1 MPGLVNIDAGNIL
14 GGIGQLA
21 RDLRAAITGKEPIN
35 AEKAAELA
43 LKVQE
48 LQQKTVEGENSLL
61 LAQAEI
67 NKIEAASSRFFNS
80 GWRPSIGWVCSIAL
94 ALTYWPRAVIVM
106 VVWAKSIASTGILV
120 PPPDLGLT
128 DLIALLASILGIG
141 GLRTYEKKV
150 GVA

>member
-1 MPGLVNIDAGNIL
+1 MPVVNVDVGGVL

-67 NKIEAASSRFFNS
+67 NKIEAASGKFWNS
-80 GWRPSIGWVCSIAL
+80 GWRPAVGWVCTVAL
-94 ALTYWPRAVIVM
+94 AFTYWPRAIVGI
-106 VVWAKSIASTGILV
+106 VLWAKIVLATGV
-120 PPPDLGLT
+120 MSVPPDLGLA
-128 DLIALLASILGIG
+128 DLIAILGSILGIG
-141 GLRTYEKKV
+141 GLRTYEKKS